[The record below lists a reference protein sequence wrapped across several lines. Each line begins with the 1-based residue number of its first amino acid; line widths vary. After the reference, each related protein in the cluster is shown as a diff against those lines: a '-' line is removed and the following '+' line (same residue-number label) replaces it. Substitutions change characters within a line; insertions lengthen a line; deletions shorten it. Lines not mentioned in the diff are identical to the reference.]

1 MIDSVLVESVKP
13 SQIKKIASGIDSL
26 TLLDVYSPIQNLDN
40 FAKDV
45 LLGLKADKKFLSP
58 KYFYDQKGS
67 ELFVQITKTDEYYPT
82 RTEREII
89 NQFSPDI
96 IKKCENVEQLI
107 ELGSGNSEKT
117 DILLKNF
124 HEKRNKI
131 DYIMIDVSDII
142 IESGKELLKKYDRL
156 SVTGILSDYT
166 RGLTLVPKIGNKA
179 KLILFLGSSIGNFE
193 PHEIEKFLVLTRQNL
208 NQEDFILVGFD
219 LVKDRKIL
227 HAAYNDTK
235 GITKAFNLNIL
246 RRINRELEA
255 NFDLNKFEHHAFY
268 NENRSRIEMHLVSK
282 ENQMVTIDALK
293 IKIYFKKNESIHTE
307 NSYKFTHKMIHSYA
321 GMANLNIIKTWT
333 DPANYFA
340 LCLMRQNRKN
350 ICA

>member
-96 IKKCENVEQLI
+96 
-107 ELGSGNSEKT
+107 
-117 DILLKNF
+117 
-124 HEKRNKI
+124 I